1 MRLRE
6 TLLVYMLPLLV
17 LPVAVLGYLAYYYS
31 NALREQQ
38 VFNLVA
44 ERLQQQQHY
53 LNDYFRVQQTR
64 LSSLAA
70 ASTLKSHLRQASEAG
85 QQDVSALFEEVM
97 SQDRAVRSI
106 KLLQINGDEDV
117 SFPANTAISSIPNR
131 FRNEYFSAV
140 QAMIE
145 EQSIF
150 LAPDG
155 AERQLQLFFVQKL
168 YVPGLA
174 QNRQFW
180 GYLLLVVDPEPI
192 VSVAANPVTPNSITL
207 LINRSAT
214 IAYAANQAL
223 IGSAFTPSHYR
234 TIQLSIDQHKLTNG
248 LLLGQPRQLL
258 GRTLIGSYQLLYGVD
273 TEEIYRGFI
282 NWPLI
287 ILFTILLCCL
297 LVPWLIYQLLIRQV
311 FEPVKQLTAAKTAV
325 GRGDLSVLLEVRK
338 QDELGDMFAAFN
350 VMVRQLR
357 VYRERELAYKQ
368 QLEEKVLRRT
378 QDLARANDDLAAAN
392 QELILAREVAEQANR
407 LKSVFLANMSH
418 EIRTPLTAVIGFSE
432 QALLESE
439 QEKRSDYLNRVLRS
453 SEHLLGLIN
462 DILDLS
468 KIEAEKLE
476 LQQENFNYLAMLD
489 DIYQQTNEQALAKGL
504 DCQLQLQFPLPQVLY
519 NDSLRVRQV
528 LLNLTSNAVKF
539 TRKGKVLLNVSY
551 DQTLCRL
558 SIKIKDTGIGMTS
571 VEMARLFQP
580 FVQAD
585 ATVTRDFG
593 GTGLGLC
600 ISKKLMEQ
608 MNGDILV
615 ESVKGIGSC
624 FELVFQLARDSKLVD
639 CYEPAAASRE
649 QPQQL
654 AQLKLHVLVAEDN
667 PDNQLLLT
675 LMLRQVGVSYEL
687 VANGHQ
693 AVERALSGRF
703 DVIFMDMQMPIMGGE
718 EATRLIRLA
727 GIKVPVVAV
736 TANVMTEDAERYR
749 EAGCQALMGKPVMQ
763 REFLAILGRFA
774 KQVTPQV
781 SELERQLAADPAMQ
795 ALIAQFSVQLP
806 QLLTQLAQYAAAED
820 WVQLEFAAHSLK
832 GSAGSM
838 GYPQLTVLAGCL
850 EQASKQHD
858 AVQVATLLT
867 KMQAQLVTEVAY

>member
-1 MRLRE
+1 
-6 TLLVYMLPLLV
+6 
-17 LPVAVLGYLAYYYS
+17 
-31 NALREQQ
+31 
-38 VFNLVA
+38 
-44 ERLQQQQHY
+44 
-53 LNDYFRVQQTR
+53 
-64 LSSLAA
+64 
-70 ASTLKSHLRQASEAG
+70 
-85 QQDVSALFEEVM
+85 
-97 SQDRAVRSI
+97 
-106 KLLQINGDEDV
+106 
-117 SFPANTAISSIPNR
+117 
-131 FRNEYFSAV
+131 
-140 QAMIE
+140 
-145 EQSIF
+145 
-150 LAPDG
+150 
-155 AERQLQLFFVQKL
+155 
-168 YVPGLA
+168 
-174 QNRQFW
+174 
-180 GYLLLVVDPEPI
+180 
-192 VSVAANPVTPNSITL
+192 
-207 LINRSAT
+207 
-214 IAYAANQAL
+214 
-223 IGSAFTPSHYR
+223 
-234 TIQLSIDQHKLTNG
+234 
-248 LLLGQPRQLL
+248 
-258 GRTLIGSYQLLYGVD
+258 
-273 TEEIYRGFI
+273 
-282 NWPLI
+282 
-287 ILFTILLCCL
+287 
-297 LVPWLIYQLLIRQV
+297 
-311 FEPVKQLTAAKTAV
+311 
-325 GRGDLSVLLEVRK
+325 
-338 QDELGDMFAAFN
+338 
-350 VMVRQLR
+350 
-357 VYRERELAYKQ
+357 
-368 QLEEKVLRRT
+368 
-378 QDLARANDDLAAAN
+378 
-392 QELILAREVAEQANR
+392 
-407 LKSVFLANMSH
+407 
-418 EIRTPLTAVIGFSE
+418 
-432 QALLESE
+432 
-439 QEKRSDYLNRVLRS
+439 
-453 SEHLLGLIN
+453 
-462 DILDLS
+462 
-468 KIEAEKLE
+468 
-476 LQQENFNYLAMLD
+476 
-489 DIYQQTNEQALAKGL
+489 
-504 DCQLQLQFPLPQVLY
+504 
-519 NDSLRVRQV
+519 
-528 LLNLTSNAVKF
+528 
-539 TRKGKVLLNVSY
+539 
-551 DQTLCRL
+551 
-558 SIKIKDTGIGMTS
+558 MTS

-639 CYEPAAASRE
+639 CYESAAAPRE

-654 AQLKLHVLVAEDN
+654 APLKLHVLVAEDN

-820 WVQLEFAAHSLK
+820 WVQLEFVAHSLK